1 MKERAPMKK
10 WQCSVCNYV
19 HTGDDPPEKC
29 PVCGAD
35 KNKFVEM
42 EQASDQAIAEQ
53 KERPEQPG
61 PDNQDNV
68 FRIIEA
74 QIIKRHLHPIS
85 VHIPNGVIPVSVL
98 FVFLAAVFNFS
109 NLSQAAF
116 YNLIIVLLSMPV
128 VLFSGYLEWKN
139 KYKMQ
144 ITPNFLIKIACGVVV
159 TLTAFIL
166 VLWYMVN
173 PNVVSPSSSS
183 RAGCLLINLI
193 MLGAAGVA
201 GFIGG
206 KLVFKD

>member
-1 MKERAPMKK
+1 MKK

-19 HTGDDPPEKC
+19 HTGDEPPEKC

-35 KNKFVEM
+35 KDKFVEM
-42 EQASDQAIAEQ
+42 EEVSDPAQSEQ
-53 KERPEQPG
+53 KERPAQKES
-61 PDNQDNV
+61 DNQNNV
-68 FRIIEA
+68 LGIIEA
-74 QIIKRHLHPIS
+74 QILKHHLHPIS

-98 FVFLAAVFNFS
+98 FVFLAAALNFS

-139 KYKMQ
+139 KYGRHL
-144 ITPNFLIKIACGVVV
+144 TSNFMIKIACGAVV

-173 PNVVSPSSSS
+173 PDVVSPSSSL
-183 RAGCLLINLI
+183 RYVYMLVNLI
-193 MLGAAGVA
+193 MVGAAGLA